1 MRHPRAP
8 LRTGGVEVEVDVANA
23 HGVRVSYPD
32 GNSQRAA
39 LGMRRSLLEGQPVF
53 PPASFCS
60 QELLNRPPSA
70 YVGQVDGSSLR
81 KLAGRD
87 NGSLWKSPG
96 TASRAWSRGQLPGSG
111 QGSATN
117 EIDPPV
123 LDDETKAR
131 QFRELALPYLDDAYN
146 FARWLTRNSQDA
158 QDVVQDAYMR
168 AFQFFD
174 GFRGANPRAWI
185 LTIVRNSYY
194 AQIRKAQSQAEV
206 QLPAASID
214 DVGNEQDVSE
224 QEFPDPD
231 QDDAETLLIKRT
243 EADAL
248 HSFIAALPGAFR
260 EALVLRE
267 MEELSYQQIAE
278 ITGAPIGTVM
288 SRLARARGLLQ
299 KAWVKY
305 QEKEQSA

>member
-8 LRTGGVEVEVDVANA
+8 LPTGGVEVEVDVANA
-23 HGVRVSYPD
+23 NGVQVSYPD

-39 LGMRRSLLEGQPVF
+39 LGMRRSVLEGQLVF
-53 PPASFCS
+53 LPASFCS
-60 QELLNRPPSA
+60 QELLNRPPGPYA
-70 YVGQVDGSSLR
+70 GQVDASRLR
-81 KLAGRD
+81 KPADRD
-87 NGSLWKSPG
+87 AGSLWKSPE
-96 TASRAWSRGQLPGSG
+96 TASRAWSRGQQPGSG
-111 QGSATN
+111 RGSATN
-117 EIDPPV
+117 EIDPLV

-158 QDVVQDAYMR
+158 EDVVQDAYMR

-194 AQIRKAQSQAEV
+194 ARLRKAHSQAAV
-206 QLPAASID
+206 QLPAASSG
-214 DVGNEQDVSE
+214 DVGEEQDVSE
-224 QEFPDPD
+224 LELPNPD

-248 HSFIAALPGAFR
+248 RSFIAALPGAFR
-260 EALVLRE
+260 ETFVLRE

-288 SRLARARGLLQ
+288 SRIARARGLLQ
-299 KAWVKY
+299 KAWLKY

>member
-1 MRHPRAP
+1 
-8 LRTGGVEVEVDVANA
+8 
-23 HGVRVSYPD
+23 
-32 GNSQRAA
+32 
-39 LGMRRSLLEGQPVF
+39 
-53 PPASFCS
+53 
-60 QELLNRPPSA
+60 
-70 YVGQVDGSSLR
+70 
-81 KLAGRD
+81 
-87 NGSLWKSPG
+87 
-96 TASRAWSRGQLPGSG
+96 
-111 QGSATN
+111 
-117 EIDPPV
+117 

-131 QFRELALPYLDDAYN
+131 QFRELALPFLDDAYN
-146 FARWLTRNSQDA
+146 LARWLTRNSQDA
-158 QDVVQDAYMR
+158 EDVVQDAYMR

-185 LTIVRNSYY
+185 LTIVRNSYH
-194 AQIRKAQSQAEV
+194 ARLRKAQSQAAV
-206 QLPAASID
+206 QLPAASI
-214 DVGNEQDVSE
+214 GEEQDVSE
-224 QEFPDPD
+224 PELSDPN

-278 ITGAPIGTVM
+278 ITGTPIGTVM

>member
-1 MRHPRAP
+1 M
-8 LRTGGVEVEVDVANA
+8 
-23 HGVRVSYPD
+23 
-32 GNSQRAA
+32 
-39 LGMRRSLLEGQPVF
+39 LEGQPVF
-53 PPASFCS
+53 LPASVCNR
-60 QELLNRPPSA
+60 EMPDRPPNLYA
-70 YVGQVDGSSLR
+70 GQVDASRLR

-87 NGSLWKSPG
+87 AGSLWNCPG
-96 TASRAWSRGQLPGSG
+96 TSSREWSRGQQPN
-111 QGSATN
+111 SAQSFAAN
-117 EIDPPV
+117 QIGPLV

-158 QDVVQDAYMR
+158 EDVVQDAYMR
-168 AFQFFD
+168 AFRFFD

-185 LTIVRNSYY
+185 LTIVRNSYH
-194 AQIRKAQSQAEV
+194 ARLRKAQSQAAV
-206 QLPAASID
+206 GLTAASIG
-214 DVGNEQDVSE
+214 DVGEEQDDSE
-224 QEFPDPD
+224 QELSDPD
-231 QDDAETLLIKRT
+231 QDDAETLLIKKT

-248 HSFIAALPGAFR
+248 HSLIAALPGPFR
-260 EALVLRE
+260 ETLVLRE

-305 QEKEQSA
+305 QEKERGA

>member
-1 MRHPRAP
+1 
-8 LRTGGVEVEVDVANA
+8 
-23 HGVRVSYPD
+23 
-32 GNSQRAA
+32 
-39 LGMRRSLLEGQPVF
+39 MRRSVLEGQPVF
-53 PPASFCS
+53 LPVSFCS
-60 QELLNRPPSA
+60 QELLNRPPSPYA
-70 YVGQVDGSSLR
+70 GQVDASRLR
-81 KLAGRD
+81 KLADRD
-87 NGSLWKSPG
+87 AGSLWKSPE
-96 TASRAWSRGQLPGSG
+96 TASREWSRGQQPGSG

-131 QFRELALPYLDDAYN
+131 QFRELALPFLDDAYN
-146 FARWLTRNSQDA
+146 LARWLTRNSQDA
-158 QDVVQDAYMR
+158 EDVVQDAYMR

-194 AQIRKAQSQAEV
+194 ARLRKAQSQTAV
-206 QLPAASID
+206 QLPAASIG
-214 DVGNEQDVSE
+214 DVGEEQDVSE
-224 QEFPDPD
+224 QELSDPD

-260 EALVLRE
+260 ETLVLRE

-299 KAWVKY
+299 KAWAKY
-305 QEKEQSA
+305 QEKEQGA

>member
-1 MRHPRAP
+1 
-8 LRTGGVEVEVDVANA
+8 
-23 HGVRVSYPD
+23 
-32 GNSQRAA
+32 
-39 LGMRRSLLEGQPVF
+39 MRRSVLEWQPVF
-53 PPASFCS
+53 LPASLCS
-60 QELLNRPPSA
+60 QELLSRPPSP
-70 YVGQVDGSSLR
+70 YVGQVDASRLR
-81 KLAGRD
+81 KLADRD
-87 NGSLWKSPG
+87 AGSLWKSPE
-96 TASRAWSRGQLPGSG
+96 TASREWSHGQQPGSG

-117 EIDPPV
+117 EIDPLV

-158 QDVVQDAYMR
+158 EDVVQDAYMR

-185 LTIVRNSYY
+185 LTIVRNSHY
-194 AQIRKAQSQAEV
+194 ARLRKAQSQAAV
-206 QLPAASID
+206 QLPAASIG
-214 DVGNEQDVSE
+214 DVGEEQDVSE
-224 QEFPDPD
+224 PELSDPD

-260 EALVLRE
+260 ETLVLRE

>member
-1 MRHPRAP
+1 
-8 LRTGGVEVEVDVANA
+8 
-23 HGVRVSYPD
+23 
-32 GNSQRAA
+32 
-39 LGMRRSLLEGQPVF
+39 MRRSVLEGQSVF
-53 PPASFCS
+53 LPASLCS
-60 QELLNRPPSA
+60 QELPNRPPGLYA
-70 YVGQVDGSSLR
+70 GQVDASRLR

-87 NGSLWKSPG
+87 AGSLRKSPG
-96 TASRAWSRGQLPGSG
+96 TASREWSRGQQPGSG
-111 QGSATN
+111 QGSAAN
-117 EIDPPV
+117 QIDPLV

-158 QDVVQDAYMR
+158 EDVVQDAYMR

-194 AQIRKAQSQAEV
+194 ARLRKAQSQAAV
-206 QLPAASID
+206 GPTAASIG
-214 DVGNEQDVSE
+214 DVGEDQDVSE
-224 QEFPDPD
+224 QELSDPD
-231 QDDAETLLIKRT
+231 QGDAETLLIRKT

-248 HSFIAALPGAFR
+248 HSFIAALPSAFR
-260 EALVLRE
+260 ETLVLRE
-267 MEELSYQQIAE
+267 MEELSYQQIAG

-305 QEKEQSA
+305 QEKERSA

>member
-1 MRHPRAP
+1 
-8 LRTGGVEVEVDVANA
+8 
-23 HGVRVSYPD
+23 
-32 GNSQRAA
+32 
-39 LGMRRSLLEGQPVF
+39 MRRSVLEGQSVF
-53 PPASFCS
+53 LSASVCS
-60 QELLNRPPSA
+60 QELPTPPGPYA
-70 YVGQVDGSSLR
+70 GQVDASRLR
-81 KLAGRD
+81 KFTGRD
-87 NGSLWKSPG
+87 AGSLWKSPE
-96 TASRAWSRGQLPGSG
+96 TASREWSRGQQPGSG
-111 QGSATN
+111 QGSTAN

-158 QDVVQDAYMR
+158 EDVVQDAYMR

-174 GFRGANPRAWI
+174 GFRGANSRAWI

-194 AQIRKAQSQAEV
+194 ARLRKAQSQAAV
-206 QLPAASID
+206 QLPTTSVG
-214 DVGNEQDVSE
+214 DVAEEDVSE
-224 QEFPDPD
+224 QELSDPD

-260 EALVLRE
+260 ETLVLRE
-267 MEELSYQQIAE
+267 MEELSYQEIAE

-299 KAWVKY
+299 KAWAKY
-305 QEKEQSA
+305 QEKERSA

>member
-1 MRHPRAP
+1 MQ
-8 LRTGGVEVEVDVANA
+8 
-23 HGVRVSYPD
+23 VSYPD
-32 GNSQRAA
+32 GNSRRAT
-39 LGMRRSLLEGQPVF
+39 LGMRRSVLEGQSVF
-53 PPASFCS
+53 LPASLCS
-60 QELLNRPPSA
+60 QELLSRPPSPYA
-70 YVGQVDGSSLR
+70 GQVDASRLR
-81 KLAGRD
+81 KLTGCDA
-87 NGSLWKSPG
+87 GSLCKSPG
-96 TASRAWSRGQLPGSG
+96 TESREWSRGQQPGSG
-111 QGSATN
+111 QGSAAN
-117 EIDPPV
+117 EIDPLV
-123 LDDETKAR
+123 LDDETKTR
-131 QFRELALPYLDDAYN
+131 QFRALALPYLDEAYN

-158 QDVVQDAYMR
+158 EDVVQDAYMR

-194 AQIRKAQSQAEV
+194 ARLRKAQPQAAV
-206 QLPAASID
+206 QLPAATIGG
-214 DVGNEQDVSE
+214 VGEEQDVSE
-224 QEFPDPD
+224 QELSDPD

-248 HSFIAALPGAFR
+248 RSFIAALPGAFR
-260 EALVLRE
+260 ETLVLRE

-299 KAWVKY
+299 KAWLKY